1 MNQLDFLVLTLTLL
15 SIVTF
20 GVWKTRGQG
29 NIESYL
35 LGDHRMKW
43 STIGLS
49 VMATQ
54 ASAITFISTPGQAY
68 ESGMGFIQNYFGLP
82 LALIIV
88 SVFFIPI
95 YLPIRM
101 RKNLKL
107 DC

>member
-29 NIESYL
+29 NLESYL

-54 ASAITFISTPGQAY
+54 ASAITFISTQVKPMKVVWVL
-68 ESGMGFIQNYFGLP
+68 SR
-82 LALIIV
+82 II
-88 SVFFIPI
+88 
-95 YLPIRM
+95 
-101 RKNLKL
+101 L
-107 DC
+107 DYR

>member
-20 GVWKTRGQG
+20 GVWKTRGQR
-29 NIESYL
+29 NLESYL

-68 ESGMGFIQNYFGLP
+68 ESGMGFVQNLS
-82 LALIIV
+82 LIHI
-88 SVFFIPI
+88 
-95 YLPIRM
+95 
-101 RKNLKL
+101 
-107 DC
+107 